1 MFNRR
6 KKRGKK
12 PKVKIVRKL
21 SCTEIILKAELPAL
35 VDDNLSTLAEN
46 PDLVVSSARISDEDT
61 ALAELEAV
69 GENIAQF
76 APKNDP

>member
-1 MFNRR
+1 M
-6 KKRGKK
+6 
-12 PKVKIVRKL
+12 
-21 SCTEIILKAELPAL
+21 KAELPAL
-35 VDDNLSTLAEN
+35 VEDNLSTLAEN